1 MIGLKSRGNRKWL
14 CNNIEVCV
22 CVCVCGPAVF
32 DRSQLKGK
40 TEDTRRRMR
49 SFVGLTFPYGL
60 PFNYLIG
67 ADPACTREELVLL
80 VSDPAGAE

>member
-1 MIGLKSRGNRKWL
+1 
-14 CNNIEVCV
+14 VCV
-22 CVCVCGPAVF
+22 CVCVGP
-32 DRSQLKGK
+32 RYSQLKGK
-40 TEDTRRRMR
+40 TEETRRRMR